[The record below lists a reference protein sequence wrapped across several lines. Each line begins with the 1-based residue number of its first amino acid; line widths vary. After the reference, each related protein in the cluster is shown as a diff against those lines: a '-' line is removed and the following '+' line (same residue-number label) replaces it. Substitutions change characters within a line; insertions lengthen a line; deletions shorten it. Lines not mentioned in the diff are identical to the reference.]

1 MPDTLYPESL
11 GERALEA
18 GGREHIQVAG
28 FEVMGA
34 WCWFLAFHHWDVQLG
49 RLEGSGVFSCSG
61 GLRADQIYGRRLLGP
76 SVGLGGKASCKNT
89 PEQRISKSGGSSQ
102 HAVKRPPHCSLRR
115 RRLTRVELLE
125 GPRSKEAPFICR
137 GSVFI
142 PTSRIH
148 GAKVRAR

>member
-76 SVGLGGKASCKNT
+76 SVGLGGKAS
-89 PEQRISKSGGSSQ
+89 
-102 HAVKRPPHCSLRR
+102 
-115 RRLTRVELLE
+115 RVELLE